1 MHDSIKEGNEF
12 MVFFWPIISVG
23 ILNEAEMETE
33 ELAGCFRHSRNEEK
47 RHKAKRAAIWAMK
60 EGGKG
65 EDDNEFGRGL

>member
-1 MHDSIKEGNEF
+1 
-12 MVFFWPIISVG
+12 
-23 ILNEAEMETE
+23 METE

-65 EDDNEFGRGL
+65 EDDNGFGRGL